1 MVFSFSFSLTVPG
14 APPRNISHEVLSSS
28 EVKLSWEPPPLDQQ
42 NGIITGYLV
51 YVLTVN
57 RQTLGIHSSYNRT
70 FTVTSLKEHTSYKFE
85 IAARTQIG
93 VGPFYMYIETV
104 TTLHGKNTGSI
115 ISLTTHLQIKQ
126 VRLDLFTQLLH
137 GHYNSILYYHDLR
150 PTLTISPFPPLGS

>member
-57 RQTLGIHSSYNRT
+57 RQTLGTRSSNNRA
-70 FTVTSLKEHTSYKFE
+70 FTVTSLEEHTSYKFE
-85 IAARTQIG
+85 IAAKTQIG
-93 VGPFYMYIETV
+93 VGPFYMYTETV
-104 TTLHGKNTGSI
+104 TTLHGKNNGNI
-115 ISLTTHLQIKQ
+115 VSLTTYSPAIKTSEI
-126 VRLDLFTQLLH
+126 RLIYPGT
-137 GHYNSILYYHDLR
+137 SW
-150 PTLTISPFPPLGS
+150 TL